1 MRQNHIILNFVP
13 YLKHLRN
20 IDTDL
25 NFTFHVASMILIF
38 SNWELNKIKY
48 QNRNYIYQ
56 TIFYKVSTAILLYA
70 LFLFAQQMG
79 KLSSF
84 ACFHL

>member
-1 MRQNHIILNFVP
+1 MKLAFLLLLILFFMRQNHIILNFVP

-38 SNWELNKIKY
+38 SN
-48 QNRNYIYQ
+48 
-56 TIFYKVSTAILLYA
+56 
-70 LFLFAQQMG
+70 
-79 KLSSF
+79 
-84 ACFHL
+84 